1 MLKLLCKGFRI
12 LARDV
17 RKNVPELYSA
27 FGRQLLKRWC
37 DPAFVNSEYSPWGIC
52 RQAQVVWDYLIKWLK
67 VGDEELPPNMTRAA
81 ESEQPAGDDRD
92 SEQINYNPPPER
104 ENVIVDS
111 DQVSS
116 EGELN
121 VQETEEFE
129 EQEDQQQRRS
139 NSGPSVHSMIAEGHW
154 R

>member
-37 DPAFVNSEYSPWGIC
+37 DPVLVNSEYSPWGIC

-92 SEQINYNPPPER
+92 SEQIDYNPPPER
-104 ENVIVDS
+104 ERMS
-111 DQVSS
+111 LLTQTKSAPRVSS
-116 EGELN
+116 MCKR
-121 VQETEEFE
+121 
-129 EQEDQQQRRS
+129 RRS
-139 NSGPSVHSMIAEGHW
+139 SRSRRTSSSERATVDPAYTA
-154 R
+154 